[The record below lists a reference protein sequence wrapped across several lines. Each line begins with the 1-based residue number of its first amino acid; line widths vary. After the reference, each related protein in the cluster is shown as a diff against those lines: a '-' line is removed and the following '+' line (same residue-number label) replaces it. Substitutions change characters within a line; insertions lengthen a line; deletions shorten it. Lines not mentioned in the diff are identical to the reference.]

1 MTQQVDVI
9 GAGDA
14 DVDIYLDVDHVPGQD
29 EKVLARSLQFHPGG
43 MVANFLVALRRL
55 GTSCGFHGPVGDDEF
70 GRMTLDD
77 LAANQVDIT
86 GAVRKP
92 GERTYFCIV
101 MLDDS
106 GEKSLVVAPTSC
118 LFPQPNDVSEQHITR
133 ARHLHTTAAIVP
145 TAIKATR
152 LAKQHGLTVSMDIE
166 PSAAQKGMELPS
178 LLASVDLLFINQRAV
193 KFLGKT
199 DAPEEAAQNIL
210 NYGPEIICVTMGEA
224 GALVVSRET
233 VLQAKAFPVNVVD
246 STGAGDCFAAGFV
259 HGYLQGWPLSQIV
272 PFASA
277 VGALSVM
284 QRGGHTNSPT
294 YHQVVTF
301 LSDRGVQLG
310 L

>member
-1 MTQQVDVI
+1 VTQVDVI
-9 GAGDA
+9 GVGDA

-29 EKVLARSLQFHPGG
+29 EKVLAHSLNFHPGG
-43 MVANFLVALRRL
+43 MVANFLVALSRL
-55 GTSCGFHGPVGDDEF
+55 GTSCGFHGPVGDDDF

-86 GAVRKP
+86 GAVIKP

-118 LFPQPNDVSEQHITR
+118 LFPQPNDVSEEHITQ

-145 TAIKATR
+145 TAIKASQ

-166 PSAAQKGMELPS
+166 PSAAQNVTGMPT
-178 LLASVDLLFINQRAV
+178 LLASVDLVFVNQRAV

-199 DAPEEAAQNIL
+199 DSPEEAAHNIL
-210 NYGPEIICVTMGEA
+210 TYGPKIVCVTMGQF
-224 GALVVSRET
+224 GALAVQNET
-233 VLQAKAFPVNVVD
+233 VIHTEAFPVTIVD

-259 HGYLQGWPLSQIV
+259 HGFLKNWPLSQTV
-272 PFASA
+272 TFASA
-277 VGALSVM
+277 VGALSVTR
-284 QRGGHTNSPT
+284 RGGHTNLPDSKS
-294 YHQVVTF
+294 VVDF
-301 LSDRGVQLG
+301 LSANGIELM